1 MRNIVYGII
10 YLISF
15 SILLNLLTLAGINIA
30 TIFNGTDI
38 TMIGLVVAILFF
50 VALLSYIDM
59 LNNSIKIFI
68 Q

>member
-1 MRNIVYGII
+1 MRNAVYGII
-10 YLISF
+10 YLIIF

-38 TMIGLVVAILFF
+38 TIVGLTAALLFF

-59 LNNSIKIFI
+59 LNDKLKDK

>member
-38 TMIGLVVAILFF
+38 TMIGLVVSGFF
-50 VALLSYIDM
+50 FSALLGYIDM
-59 LNNSIKIFI
+59 LNDKLKDKK
-68 Q
+68 